1 MRFGYRFALGGQ
13 RHLNAFV
20 DLFNLT
26 DRTNFSNPSGN
37 QVSPTFLVLT
47 GYSTSY
53 TPRKVQIGARFDF

>member
-1 MRFGYRFALGGQ
+1 MRFGYRISLGGQ

-26 DRTNFSNPSGN
+26 DRTNFASPTGN
-37 QVSPTFLVLT
+37 QASPNFLVLT

-53 TPRKVQIGARFDF
+53 TPRKIQLGARFSF